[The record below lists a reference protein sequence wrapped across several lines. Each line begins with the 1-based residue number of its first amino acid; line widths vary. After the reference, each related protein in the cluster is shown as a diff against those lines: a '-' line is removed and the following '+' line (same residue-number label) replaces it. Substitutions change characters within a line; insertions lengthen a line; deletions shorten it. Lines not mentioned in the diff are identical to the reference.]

1 MFAESAEL
9 YDLIYGSFKDYESE
23 AAAVAGLLARVAP
36 SAHTILDVGCG
47 TGEHARWLETAHGYR
62 VDGLDIE
69 PDFVKVAGT
78 KLPSSRFWC
87 ADMAGFSLGT
97 AYDAVLCLFSAIGYV
112 VSVERLESAL
122 SAFRA
127 HLRPGGV
134 ALVEPWFEP
143 DGWHP
148 GRVHVLTSE
157 SEDTHV
163 VRMSHSTVRDRVS
176 VLDFHYL
183 VGTSHGVEH
192 RREQHELGL
201 FTREEMLAGFRRA
214 GFERTAHE
222 PEGLTGRGLYI
233 ATRGVQA
240 AG

>member
-1 MFAESAEL
+1 MFAESADL

-23 AAAVAGLLARVAP
+23 AAAVAALLARVAP
-36 SAHTILDVGCG
+36 AAHRVLDVGCG
-47 TGEHARWLETAHGYR
+47 TGEHARWLEARHGYR

-69 PDFVKVAGT
+69 PGFVSRART

-87 ADMAGFSLGT
+87 EDMAGFSLGT
-97 AYDAVLCLFSAIGYV
+97 AYDAVVCLFSSIGYV
-112 VSVERLESAL
+112 VTLERLESAL
-122 SAFRA
+122 TAFRE

-143 DGWHP
+143 DTWHP
-148 GRVHVLTSE
+148 GRVYVLTSE
-157 SEDTHV
+157 SGDAHV
-163 VRMSHSTVRDRVS
+163 VRMSHSTVRGRVS

-183 VGTSHGVEH
+183 VGTPDGVEH

-201 FTREEMLAGFRRA
+201 FTRDEMLACFRRA
-214 GFERTAHE
+214 GFARIDHE

-233 ATRGVQA
+233 ATRGTQA